1 MARFSRGLLQSLAN
15 PSYGQNLFTLGQ
27 QAGSAEA
34 MADRRSMLLG
44 IENNPVDLANLA
56 VSDAAR
62 TGDPMA
68 MLRASQARDSVI
80 KERTQGSL
88 NQLEASRLAAK
99 TTEEKM
105 QIEKVMERVAAGA
118 GIDASKISGRTQAE
132 ADVSKGKQREA
143 ISSAYFALDPTA
155 TTTDEGG
162 NEISVVSQFE
172 KNVEKAGFGAFISK
186 LKTEKARSDKFNAD
200 IKAEEEDLRR
210 PLPTSDAKDAVKD
223 FPPKVREAFEAQI
236 DQISQPDFDK
246 GETWSSATER
256 RQQRQT
262 LDAIN
267 REIRSFVVRKE
278 VDRANKIDDIEK
290 EIRRIE
296 KIDPSKVTAGQRDTQ
311 IEAAIDELMKNDP
324 PAFGEEFN
332 LSTLSYTAKEPDL
345 SDRAHR
351 EMIEARATQLA
362 KSAAEIE
369 KTQTLSDLRSD
380 LSALQTDGDGK
391 DQQADSRPEGF
402 PQEMWSEMNAD
413 QRKKIAGMTEEQR
426 QEFIK
431 AGDQ

>member
-27 QAGSAEA
+27 QAGSAQA

-105 QIEKVMERVAAGA
+105 QIEKIMERVAAGA

-132 ADVSKGKQREA
+132 VDLSKGKQREA

-155 TTTDEGG
+155 TTTDEDG
-162 NEISVVSQFE
+162 NEVSVVSQFE

-186 LKTEKARSDKFNAD
+186 LKTEKARNDKFNAD
-200 IKAEEEDLRR
+200 IKGEEEDLRR

-223 FPPKVREAFEAQI
+223 FPPNVREAFEAQI

-278 VDRANKIDDIEK
+278 VDRANKIDDIER

-296 KIDPSKVTAGQRDTQ
+296 KMDPSKVTTGQRDTQ
-311 IEAAIDELMKNDP
+311 IEAAIDELMKEDP
-324 PAFGEEFN
+324 PAFGESISFRGF
-332 LSTLSYTAKEPDL
+332 TPDEPDL
-345 SDRAHR
+345 NNRAHR
-351 EMIEARATQLA
+351 EMIEARATELA
-362 KSAAEIE
+362 KSAAETE
-369 KTQTLSDLRSD
+369 KAQTLSDLRSD
-380 LSALQTDGDGK
+380 LSALQTEGDGNG
-391 DQQADSRPEGF
+391 QQADSRPEGF
-402 PQEMWSEMNAD
+402 PQEMWSEMTAD

>member
-1 MARFSRGLLQSLAN
+1 MALSFSRSMLAGLTN
-15 PSYGQNLFTLGQ
+15 PNFGDIQGLGQ
-27 QAGSAEA
+27 QIGSAKA
-34 MADRRSMLLG
+34 MSDRRNMLLG
-44 IENNPVDLANLA
+44 MMDNPVDLANLA

-68 MLRASQARDSVI
+68 ILKASQARDSVI

-132 ADVSKGKQREA
+132 GDLARGKQREA

-162 NEISVVSQFE
+162 NEVSVVSQFE

-186 LKTEKARSDKFNAD
+186 LKTEKARNDKFNAD
-200 IKAEEEDLRR
+200 IKAEEEDLRK

-223 FPPKVREAFEAQI
+223 FPPNVREAFEAQI

-256 RQQRQT
+256 RQSRQA

-278 VDRANKIDDIEK
+278 VDRADKIDDIEK
-290 EIRRIE
+290 EIRRVE

-311 IEAAIDELMKNDP
+311 IEAAIDELMKEDP
-324 PAFGEEFN
+324 PAFGQSIGF
-332 LSTLSYTAKEPDL
+332 SGFTPDEPDL
-345 SDRAHR
+345 NNRAHR

-362 KSAAEIE
+362 KSAAETE

-380 LSALQTDGDGK
+380 LSVLQTDGDGN
-391 DQQADSRPEGF
+391 DQQVDSRPEGF
-402 PQEMWSEMNAD
+402 PQEMWSEMTAEER
-413 QRKKIAGMTEEQR
+413 QKIAGMTEEQR